1 VACAEVPSDQSR
13 SGRIPLARRRRT
25 SHRRIVSVWDRRF
38 EVPRTSRFLRQG
50 GGAGESAQAIL
61 CHDRRP
67 RSPAFGGRAPRRDR
81 DRRRGIFVRHRRT
94 GTHQHVHRAIRP
106 HSEQAETEPSAKVP
120 KPRVAWT
127 PLLARRVASGEP
139 NFVVC
144 GSAIDPCKMSSR
156 LKVSLSSP
164 ITTIGGSSPLNPTD
178 RSLRFRL

>member
-67 RSPAFGGRAPRRDR
+67 RSPAFDGIAPPAAVLLDETGIGGGEFLCGIGALGLTNTSTAPFD
-81 DRRRGIFVRHRRT
+81 H
-94 GTHQHVHRAIRP
+94 A
-106 HSEQAETEPSAKVP
+106 PSKP
-120 KPRVAWT
+120 KP
-127 PLLARRVASGEP
+127 
-139 NFVVC
+139 
-144 GSAIDPCKMSSR
+144 
-156 LKVSLSSP
+156 
-164 ITTIGGSSPLNPTD
+164 
-178 RSLRFRL
+178 SLRQRFRNRASLGRPFSRDEWQAASQTSSHAAARSTPAR